1 MRHACYC
8 YCTLVL
14 ECQLY
19 VLGSINCEQVVGIG
33 RGLQFVRED
42 SLCWRERMIQ
52 GLQPRS
58 KNFIEYL
65 WVLEVGPVGAFH
77 CLRSIVTVVLGK
89 RIISRTLV
97 VSCGR
102 NAADF
107 K

>member
-1 MRHACYC
+1 
-8 YCTLVL
+8 
-14 ECQLY
+14 
-19 VLGSINCEQVVGIG
+19 
-33 RGLQFVRED
+33 
-42 SLCWRERMIQ
+42 MIQ

-58 KNFIEYL
+58 ENFIEYL

-89 RIISRTLV
+89 RVISRTLV